1 MKTILP
7 LFLALILFSCD
18 KNSEL
23 VTNKK
28 EYNQYLISNDNIS
41 KEFVLSEIIFWGNKF
56 ETNPNQ
62 ISYLSKIAAN
72 YNVLFDIT
80 GDINNVYQAEKLLI
94 KANEAFHYSEVGNIR
109 ALARNYITQHRFK
122 EALTLAE
129 KANKIGEGKI
139 LNHQLLFD
147 VQMELGNYT
156 EANINL
162 NAIKNFNDFDYLFRL
177 AKWSDHKG
185 NLDYAITLMEK
196 AAKQAEVS
204 ENKYLKTWSYS
215 NLADMYGHAG
225 KIKKS
230 YQYYLKTLALDSNN
244 SYALKGIAWIA
255 FSHEKNTIE
264 AKRIIDI
271 ISKKHNSPDFYLLK
285 SEIAEFEN
293 NTTEKNINLKAYFNM
308 LSQNNYGVMYNKYN
322 AILFSEDNK
331 NTEKAILIAKQ
342 EIQNRPTPDS
352 YDLLAWAYYNAGQK
366 EKAFKIAQ
374 NYVENKSFEPELTY
388 HLATIYK
395 SKSKIAEVKAFK
407 NDLKN
412 SKFELGP
419 NMYDKIEEL

>member
-7 LFLALILFSCD
+7 LLALLLFSCN
-18 KNSEL
+18 NSSKL
-23 VTNKK
+23 VTNNKD
-28 EYNQYLISNDNIS
+28 YNQYLNSDVNVAKDFS
-41 KEFVLSEIIFWGNKF
+41 VSEIIFWGNKF
-56 ETNPNQ
+56 ENSPNQ

-72 YNVLFDIT
+72 YAALFEIT
-80 GDINNVYQAEKLLI
+80 GDINNLYQAEKLLI
-94 KANEAFHYSEVGNIR
+94 KANKAFSYSEVGTIR

-122 EALTLAE
+122 EALTLAQ
-129 KANKIGEGKI
+129 KANKIGEGKV

-156 EANINL
+156 EAKINL
-162 NAIKNFNDFDYLFRL
+162 DAIKNFNDFDYLFRL

-196 AAKQAEVS
+196 ATKQAEIS

-215 NLADMYGHAG
+215 NLADMYGHSG
-225 KIKKS
+225 KIEKS
-230 YQYYLKTLALDSNN
+230 YQYYLKTLSLDSNN

-264 AKRIIDI
+264 AKKILDNIA
-271 ISKKHNSPDFYLLK
+271 KKHNSPDFYLLK

-293 NTTEKNINLKAYFNM
+293 NNTQKEIHLTDYFTM
-308 LSQNNYGVMYNKYN
+308 LNKNNYGVMYNKYN
-322 AILFSEDNK
+322 ALLFAEDNK
-331 NTEKAILIAKQ
+331 KVEKAITIAKQ

-366 EKAFKIAQ
+366 EKALQIAKK
-374 NYVENKSFEPELTY
+374 YVANKSFEPELTY

-395 SKSKIAEVKAFK
+395 SQNKTNEIKALKS
-407 NDLKN
+407 DLQ
-412 SKFELGP
+412 SSIFELGP
-419 NMYDKIEEL
+419 NMQTKIDNL